1 MFGVLRDQRTL
12 HVLFPV
18 ASLQWDRVAEMLNG
32 LYNRENVQYKKEYW
46 TWIYISIID
55 WIMKSG
61 HIEVTRY
68 IVYFHLNKEK
78 SLVNHKN
85 DMERWYL

>member
-18 ASLQWDRVAEMLNG
+18 ASLQCERVAEMLNG

-46 TWIYISIID
+46 T
-55 WIMKSG
+55 
-61 HIEVTRY
+61 
-68 IVYFHLNKEK
+68 
-78 SLVNHKN
+78 
-85 DMERWYL
+85 